1 MSTFNRIFRK
11 LCERNHESYKL
22 SSANWVVTH
31 TFLLSL
37 LNNSAGGGQ
46 SKFQHFFA
54 AIVNNN
60 LIDAEI
66 KQHIWNLFSESQR
79 HYLTLHRFRHRL
91 RTRFGRSR
99 GASLDMQ
106 LFHIGNTS
114 KELTVEIWQNKAT
127 YKFKLSDII
136 NIFIKSLLTA
146 SSFFPWPEPPK
157 NPYTNIPFNYPTI
170 LHFYWRI
177 KQSTYSMP
185 LVISLYYTCNFDH
198 KKMLLEYEP
207 ILKRLIIDD
216 FVKTASTVEKVD
228 YIKEMMTSNSSI
240 TKNLTPHYNVPHE
253 MYVSA
258 FNDML
263 YLFLRATVAATDNQ
277 RHHYRM
283 TLRRK
288 LRAFV
293 KKNPHWGRKII
304 FLNNRDDC
312 SREPADSMYINRY
325 SDNPLGELP
334 AYVQTIT

>member
-11 LCERNHESYKL
+11 LCEKNHESNNL

-127 YKFKLSDII
+127 YTFK
-136 NIFIKSLLTA
+136 
-146 SSFFPWPEPPK
+146 
-157 NPYTNIPFNYPTI
+157 
-170 LHFYWRI
+170 
-177 KQSTYSMP
+177 
-185 LVISLYYTCNFDH
+185 
-198 KKMLLEYEP
+198 
-207 ILKRLIIDD
+207 
-216 FVKTASTVEKVD
+216 
-228 YIKEMMTSNSSI
+228 
-240 TKNLTPHYNVPHE
+240 
-253 MYVSA
+253 
-258 FNDML
+258 
-263 YLFLRATVAATDNQ
+263 
-277 RHHYRM
+277 
-283 TLRRK
+283 
-288 LRAFV
+288 
-293 KKNPHWGRKII
+293 
-304 FLNNRDDC
+304 
-312 SREPADSMYINRY
+312 
-325 SDNPLGELP
+325 
-334 AYVQTIT
+334 